1 MVENRLKLRR
11 SLFLGTGGRLFVW
24 RGRIVRV
31 QHFTG
36 DSISTSG
43 KLPCIPPYFS
53 LTASRAFPYTLD
65 NPFKWMKSSIVMNP
79 ALPRRSLS
87 RLAGIYAYLPLAE
100 VLYREAG

>member
-24 RGRIVRV
+24 RGGIVQV

-36 DSISTSG
+36 ITVNILCTVNDAG
-43 KLPCIPPYFS
+43 DP
-53 LTASRAFPYTLD
+53 LTVNRVSSQSSEDHYT
-65 NPFKWMKSSIVMNP
+65 
-79 ALPRRSLS
+79 
-87 RLAGIYAYLPLAE
+87 YAYLPLEE

>member
-11 SLFLGTGGRLFVW
+11 SLFLETGGGFLFC
-24 RGRIVRV
+24 GAESSE
-31 QHFTG
+31 F
-36 DSISTSG
+36 SISPAIQSASG

-65 NPFKWMKSSIVMNP
+65 NPFKWMKRSIVMNH

-87 RLAGIYAYLPLAE
+87 RLAGIYAYLPLEE

>member
-11 SLFLGTGGRLFVW
+11 SLFLGTGGRLFVL

-36 DSISTSG
+36 IQSASG

-53 LTASRAFPYTLD
+53 LTASRAFLYTLD
-65 NPFKWMKSSIVMNP
+65 NPFKWMKRSIVMNP

-87 RLAGIYAYLPLAE
+87 RLAGICAALPLEE

>member
-1 MVENRLKLRR
+1 M
-11 SLFLGTGGRLFVW
+11 FGGAESSEF
-24 RGRIVRV
+24 
-31 QHFTG
+31 
-36 DSISTSG
+36 SISPAIQSASG

-65 NPFKWMKSSIVMNP
+65 NPLKWMKRRIVMNP

-87 RLAGIYAYLPLAE
+87 RLAGICATLPLEE